1 MTLYFSFCIH
11 YGVLNTRSLAS
22 VSHHTVD
29 PPYAFLSPPQSPF
42 SSGICYSVPVSVSI
56 FVWLG
61 WVILKNIPHGEIVMQ
76 ANHFNLKLSELVR
89 K

>member
-11 YGVLNTRSLAS
+11 YGVLNTKSLAS

-29 PPYAFLSPPQSPF
+29 PPFSLLPSPF

-61 WVILKNIPHGEIVMQ
+61 LVILKNIPHSEIVMQ

>member
-1 MTLYFSFCIH
+1 MLITKTVTIQLTP
-11 YGVLNTRSLAS
+11 LSLS
-22 VSHHTVD
+22 
-29 PPYAFLSPPQSPF
+29 SPVPF

-61 WVILKNIPHGEIVMQ
+61 LVILKNIPHSEIVMQ